1 MVKGIINMKNIIIT
15 GGAGF
20 IGSRFAKLCI
30 EKGHNIKII
39 DKMTYA
45 ADKDRLD
52 VNLGPII
59 FYEKDICDV
68 DHNDILHADYIVNF
82 AAETHV
88 DNSIKDGK
96 PFIRS
101 NVEGVFNLIEQA
113 RKIDVKKFIQISTDE
128 VYGDI
133 LEGESKETDSI
144 KPSSY
149 YSATKASADMLVLS
163 AHRTYGLPYII
174 TRTCNNYGPGQ
185 HEEKF
190 IPKVKKCLQNNLPIP
205 VYTPGTQRREW
216 IHVDD
221 NCQAIYNIMMSD
233 KVNEIYNIGSEDRCT
248 NLEIISKLDK
258 DNKANI
264 ELVEDRLGHDT
275 RYALDSSKYIK
286 HFGNIVTRS
295 FGNMK

>member
-1 MVKGIINMKNIIIT
+1 MKIVVT

-20 IGSRFAKLCI
+20 IGSRFVKLCL
-30 EKGHNIKII
+30 ENNHTVKII
-39 DKMTYA
+39 DKLTYA
-45 ADKDRLD
+45 ADLNRL
-52 VNLGPII
+52 P
-59 FYEKDICDV
+59 KDIVLYGPYSIVDNIDICNVTCD
-68 DHNDILHADYIVNF
+68 DLEGADYIVNF

-113 RKIDVKKFIQISTDE
+113 RKVGVKKFIQISTDE

-133 LEGESKETDSI
+133 LEGESKETDNI
-144 KPSSY
+144 EPSSY
-149 YSATKASADMLVLS
+149 YSATKAAADMLVLS

-174 TRTCNNYGPGQ
+174 TRTCNNFGPGQ

-190 IPKVKKCLQNNLPIP
+190 VPKIIKCLENDLPIP
-205 VYTPGTQRREW
+205 VYTPGTQKREW

-233 KVNEIYNIGSEDRCT
+233 KVNEIYNIGSNDRCT

-258 DNKANI
+258 DNKAII

-286 HFGNIVTRS
+286 DFGNIVTKS
-295 FGNMK
+295 FA

>member
-1 MVKGIINMKNIIIT
+1 MNILIT

-20 IGSRFAKLCI
+20 IGSRFAKLCL

-45 ADKDRLD
+45 SNMNRLPAYTT
-52 VNLGPII
+52 VKML
-59 FYEKDICDV
+59 DICDV
-68 DHNDILHADYIVNF
+68 NQRDIEGFDYIVNF

-88 DNSIKDGK
+88 DNSI
-96 PFIRS
+96 IRS
-101 NVEGVFNLIEQA
+101 NVEGVFNLIEQS
-113 RKIDVKKFIQISTDE
+113 RNVGIKKFIQISTDE

-133 LEGESKETDSI
+133 LEGESKETDNLN
-144 KPSSY
+144 PSSY

-174 TRTCNNYGPGQ
+174 TRTCNNFGPGQ

-190 IPKVKKCLQNNLPIP
+190 VPKIIKCLKNNLPIP

-258 DNKANI
+258 DNKAI
-264 ELVEDRLGHDT
+264 IKLVEDRLGHDT

-286 HFGNIVTRS
+286 EFGNIVTKN
-295 FGNMK
+295 F

>member
-1 MVKGIINMKNIIIT
+1 MKKIIVT

-20 IGSRFAKLCI
+20 IGSRFVRLCL
-30 EKGHNIKII
+30 EKGHAVQII
-39 DKMTYA
+39 DKLTYA
-45 ADKDRLD
+45 SD
-52 VNLGPII
+52 VNRLPVTTGYTIL
-59 FYEKDICDV
+59 EKDICDV
-68 DHNDILHADYIVNF
+68 VPDDIKDFDYIVNF

-101 NVEGVFNLIEQA
+101 NVEGVFNLIEQS
-113 RKIDVKKFIQISTDE
+113 RNVGIKKFIQISTDE

-133 LEGESKETDSI
+133 LEGESKETDNLN
-144 KPSSY
+144 PSSY

-163 AHRTYGLPYII
+163 AYRTYGLPYII
-174 TRTCNNYGPGQ
+174 TRTCNNFGPGQ

-190 IPKVKKCLQNNLPIP
+190 VPKIIKCLKNNLLIP
-205 VYTPGTQRREW
+205 VYTPGTQKREW

-233 KVNEIYNIGSEDRCT
+233 KINEIYNIGSKDRYT

-258 DNKANI
+258 DNKAII

-286 HFGNIVTRS
+286 EFGNIVTKN
-295 FGNMK
+295 F

>member
-1 MVKGIINMKNIIIT
+1 MESQMKKIIVT

-20 IGSRFAKLCI
+20 IGSRFVRLCLS
-30 EKGHNIKII
+30 KGHAVQII
-39 DKMTYA
+39 DKLTYA
-45 ADKDRLD
+45 SDVYRLPT
-52 VNLGPII
+52 GPDSDIL
-59 FYEKDICDV
+59 EKDICDITS
-68 DHNDILHADYIVNF
+68 DDIKGADYIVNF

-113 RKIDVKKFIQISTDE
+113 RKGGVRIHKFIQISTDE

-133 LEGESKETDSI
+133 LEGESKETDII

-149 YSATKASADMLVLS
+149 YSATKAAADMLVLS

-190 IPKVKKCLQNNLPIP
+190 VPKVKKCLQNNLPIP
-205 VYTPGTQRREW
+205 VYTPGTQKREW

-233 KVNEIYNIGSEDRCT
+233 KVNEIYNIGSKDRCT

-258 DNKANI
+258 DNKAII

-275 RYALDSSKYIK
+275 RYALDSNKYIK
-286 HFGNIVTRS
+286 EFGNIVTKS
-295 FGNMK
+295 FA